1 MQIPDIARDKKIKE
15 GFYDLVALFNQM
27 NSNLECMLIAQI
39 IGKIED
45 DNNESV
51 RRIEDMY
58 R

>member
-27 NSNLECMLIAQI
+27 NSNLECMRIAQI